1 MSRSS
6 FAQSLCAGLVAAML
20 ASGASQAFAA
30 TYSWLPKTGSNTWTT
45 GTCWDLNNGTYPNA
59 VGDVARFQGNLT
71 ANMTVT
77 LGAPITLS
85 QLSFGDTTSSYFS
98 TTFSPG
104 AGGSFTFSSSTG
116 TTSMSQSGSVNQ
128 TSANENVLN
137 TPLNLDSTLNVSFT
151 TTSGVANIAVT
162 GSVTASSAGLKMIRY
177 VPGSGA
183 TTTGASYLN
192 FSGNITDGSGQIGI
206 LQNCLAPNVAS
217 NSLKLTGTGNNF
229 SGPVQILSRILEA
242 SPASGTNGVLGTGS
256 LQLGN
261 TTGSDT
267 ATLNLGG
274 SLSTVTE
281 QNAITVPEG
290 SSGARRIAVTGT
302 GNRIL
307 SGGMSVLNAGGV
319 TLACTSDGTMRFSN
333 AITGTGPVT
342 ISSTGSGVVI
352 FGGNNTS
359 TGTTTV
365 TRGSLRLDGSLD
377 AASTLSVAAAAWLGG
392 SGTASGAA
400 TISGTMSPGAPG
412 ATNGV
417 LSLGSLVLTSTS
429 TSLIE
434 LSAAGT
440 RGTDYD
446 GLSIL
451 NASGLTYG
459 GTMSLAF
466 GGSKLASTTFDV
478 FSFAGS
484 SAGSFATI
492 ASTGYYA
499 GTWTNN
505 NDGTYS
511 FVKDEQTLTFT
522 QSTGDV
528 VVVPEPAMLSAVAA
542 LGMAIAV
549 SLTRRKSSQPPPV
562 E

>member
-6 FAQSLCAGLVAAML
+6 FARSLCAGLVAAML
-20 ASGASQAFAA
+20 ASGASQTFAA
-30 TYSWLPKTGSNTWTT
+30 AYSWTPKSGAGNWTT
-45 GTCWDLNNGTYPNA
+45 TASWDLNNGTYPNA
-59 VGDVARFQGNLT
+59 VGDTVRTLGNLT
-71 ANMTVT
+71 ANMTIT

-85 QLSFGDTTSSYFS
+85 SLAFGDQTSSYFA
-98 TTFSPG
+98 TTFNPG
-104 AGGSFTFSSSTG
+104 SGGSFTFSSTTG
-116 TTSMSQSGSVNQ
+116 TTSMSQGGTVNQ
-128 TSANENVLN
+128 TSTNENFLN

-256 LQLGN
+256 LQLGD
-261 TTGSDT
+261 TTGSNT

-307 SGGMSVLNAGGV
+307 SGGMGVLNAGGV
-319 TLACTSDGTMRFSN
+319 TLACPSVGSMTFSN

-352 FGGNNTS
+352 FGGNNTY
-359 TGTTTV
+359 TGATTV
-365 TRGSLRLDGSLD
+365 SQGSLRLDGSQD

-392 SGTASGAA
+392 SGTANGTA
-400 TISGTMSPGAPG
+400 TISGTMSPGASG
-412 ATNGV
+412 ATGV
-417 LSLGSLVLTSTS
+417 LSLGSLALTSTS

-466 GGSKLASTTFDV
+466 GGSKLSSTTFDV
-478 FSFAGS
+478 FSFTGS
-484 SAGSFATI
+484 SAGSFA
-492 ASTGYYA
+492 AVKSTGYYA

-511 FVKDEQTLTFT
+511 FAQAEQTLTFT

-528 VVVPEPAMLSAVAA
+528 VVVPEPAATAAAA
-542 LGMAIAV
+542 LGLAAATAC
-549 SLTRRKSSQPPPV
+549 LRRKRSRHRHPLG
-562 E
+562 

>member
-6 FAQSLCAGLVAAML
+6 FVRSLCAGLVAAML
-20 ASGASQAFAA
+20 ASGASQTFAA
-30 TYSWLPKTGSNTWTT
+30 AYSWTPKSGAGNWTT
-45 GTCWDLNNGTYPNA
+45 TASWDLNNGTYPNA
-59 VGDVARFQGNLT
+59 IGDVVKTDGNLT
-71 ANMTVT
+71 ANMTIT

-85 QLSFGDTTSSYFS
+85 SLAFGDRNNSYFS

-104 AGGSFTFSSSTG
+104 VGGSFTFSSTTG
-116 TTSMSQSGSVNQ
+116 TAAMSQAGSVNQ

-137 TPLNLDSTLNVSFT
+137 TPLNLDSTLNVSFS
-151 TTSGVANIAVT
+151 TTSGVANISVT

-192 FSGNITDGSGQIGI
+192 FSGNITDGSGQVGI
-206 LQNCLAPNVAS
+206 RQNCLAPSSA

-229 SGPVQILSRILEA
+229 SGPVEILSRILEA

-261 TTGSDT
+261 TTGLET

-319 TLACTSDGTMRFSN
+319 TLACPSAGSMTFSN

-342 ISSTGSGVVI
+342 ISSTGAGVVI
-352 FGGNNTS
+352 FGGNNTY
-359 TGTTTV
+359 TGATTV
-365 TRGSLRLDGSLD
+365 TQGSLRLDGSLD
-377 AASTLSVAAAAWLGG
+377 AASTLSVAAAARLGG
-392 SGTASGAA
+392 SGTANGTA
-400 TISGTMSPGAPG
+400 TISGTMSPGASG
-412 ATNGV
+412 ATGV

-478 FSFAGS
+478 FSFTGS
-484 SAGSFATI
+484 SAGSFATV

-511 FVKDEQTLTFT
+511 FAQAEQTLTFT

-528 VVVPEPAMLSAVAA
+528 IVVPEPAATSVAA
-542 LGMAIAV
+542 LGIAAAIACLRLKR
-549 SLTRRKSSQPPPV
+549 SRHRHPGG
-562 E
+562 